1 MIYSRLAAPNTYTF
15 AFPLRTVIRAGIDFR
30 ECGAQFYATAN
41 GRERRAPA
49 GTRPSR
55 CHHILFIKRY
65 LQGNLYRLFTPL
77 L

>member
-49 GTRPSR
+49 RDSAVALPP
-55 CHHILFIKRY
+55 HLVH
-65 LQGNLYRLFTPL
+65 
-77 L
+77 